1 MAAYAALISVMNII
15 EQIKLHPHPPIS
27 LDQIQIEPLIKNVT
41 FFIDFLE
48 FYSQLISSNHLLE
61 SRIANATYA
70 AEDIIESHIV
80 DQIHGANIASDK
92 EFYNGLKEVIQEMDF
107 IKKEVM
113 QMKENNMGLFLHKD
127 SSSVDIGPLRS
138 RFTGQNATVG
148 FDGVM
153 EEMMD
158 MLTGRQSTRQIIPI
172 VGMGG
177 IGKTTLARNLYVSRL
192 IVRHFD
198 LLAWATISQ
207 EYSMKGILL
216 EILLCIKSQ
225 ESKETY
231 SAMREDEL
239 GLVLHKTLIGRRYL
253 IIMDDMWSIE
263 AWELVKFFFPDN
275 NNGSRIIVTTR
286 LRIVAS
292 QLTDS
297 RGIEMSFLDDDQSW
311 NLLCQNVF
319 GEQGCPNLE
328 LEEIGKKIAKSC
340 KGLPLSIV
348 VIGGLL
354 AKSERTRE
362 YWEYVFENISSIVN
376 LEDNER
382 CLRILNMSYDH
393 LSVQLKPCFLYLGS
407 VFPEDDKIRVSWLI
421 KLWVAEGFLKPK
433 SGKSMEL
440 VAEEYLNDL
449 IERNLVLVHIRGSSG
464 KIKFCI
470 IHDLLRDL
478 CLRQAEKEKFV
489 CVFTRDNHSSLD
501 AQQIE
506 TQHRIFI
513 HRGKWEEELDI
524 PRMSHAVQSAS
535 LTRSMICDFKEV
547 LPSLN
552 MRLLRVLKSNDRALH
567 YGDIYSIEAI
577 FQLVN
582 SRYLAIR
589 VDWMQIS
596 LYLSSLHHIWNLQTL
611 IVYGAWNTIAP
622 PEIWKMHQL
631 RHIEFVML
639 DLPDPEMDGRDQ
651 DKIIV
656 LENLQTLLQIR
667 NFKCSE
673 AVVKRIPN
681 VKKLRLYY
689 QDVEQLSSFCLNNLC
704 RLEKLESLGCYFA
717 LEKEPIIRNHLLQNL
732 NFPHSLKKLLL
743 YRTRLHWGDMAI
755 KIGSLPFLQVLK
767 LETNAFCGDEWETI
781 EGQFCNLK
789 FLLIEDCGELR
800 YWRTESSH
808 FPCLEQLSLRDLD
821 ILEEIPWGIGE
832 IPTLETIV
840 LKFCSHSAVISAK
853 EIVEEQLENGNEDLR
868 VRVYFWKH
876 YQLENLVTTPNF
888 QVEIH

>member
-15 EQIKLHPHPPIS
+15 EQIQLHPHPPIS
-27 LDQIQIEPLIKNVT
+27 LDQISIEPLVKNVT
-41 FFIDFLE
+41 FFLDFLE
-48 FYSQLISSNHLLE
+48 CYSQLISSQDAYHLLE
-61 SRIANATYA
+61 TLIANATYA
-70 AEDIIESHIV
+70 VQDILESHIV

-92 EFYNGLKEVIQEMDF
+92 EFYNGLKELIQEMDF
-107 IKKEVM
+107 IRKEVM
-113 QMKENNMGLFLHKD
+113 QMKENNNMGLFLHKD
-127 SSSVDIGPLRS
+127 SSTVDIGPLRS
-138 RFTGQNATVG
+138 RLTGQNATVG
-148 FDGVM
+148 FDDVM

-198 LLAWATISQ
+198 MLAWATISQ

-216 EILLCIKSQ
+216 EILLCIKNQ

-297 RGIEMSFLDDDQSW
+297 RGIEMSFLDDHQSW
-311 NLLCQNVF
+311 NLLCRNVF
-319 GEQGCPNLE
+319 GEQDCPNLE
-328 LEEIGKKIAKSC
+328 LEEIGKEIAKSC

-362 YWEYVFENISSIVN
+362 YWEYVLENISSIVN

-382 CLRILNMSYDH
+382 CLRILSMSYDQ
-393 LSVQLKPCFLYLGS
+393 LSVHLKPCFLYLGS

-433 SGKSMEL
+433 SGKNMEL

-449 IERNLVLVHIRGSSG
+449 IERNLVLVHTRGSTRN
-464 KIKFCI
+464 IKLCN

-478 CLRQAEKEKFV
+478 CLRQAQKENFV
-489 CVFTRDNHSSLD
+489 CITRLHGIP
-501 AQQIE
+501 QID
-506 TQHRIFI
+506 THRRVCI
-513 HRGKWEEELDI
+513 HRMDDEEYTPQL
-524 PRMSHAVQSAS
+524 MTNSAFQSPS
-535 LTRSMICDFKEV
+535 ITRSLIIDFKEV

-552 MRLLRVLKSNDRALH
+552 TKMLRVLKSNDRALY
-567 YGDIYSIEAI
+567 YGETSSVEAI
-577 FQLVN
+577 FRLVN
-582 SRYLAIR
+582 LRYLAFR
-589 VDWMQIS
+589 VDWMSIS
-596 LYLSSLHHIWNLQTL
+596 NHLSSLHFLWNLQTL
-611 IVYGAWNTIAP
+611 IVYGAWKTKAP

-631 RHIEFVML
+631 RHIEFIML
-639 DLPDPEMDGRDQ
+639 DLPDPEMDGRDRNG
-651 DKIIV
+651 IIV
-656 LENLQTLLQIR
+656 LENLQTLLQVR
-667 NFKCSE
+667 NFKCGE
-673 AVVKRIPN
+673 EVVKRIPN
-681 VKKLRLYY
+681 IKKLQVYY
-689 QDVEQLSSFCLNNLC
+689 ENLDDLSCYCLNNLC
-704 RLEKLESLGCYFA
+704 RLEKLESLGCLFA
-717 LEKEPIIRNHLLQNL
+717 PEEKPIIRSYLLQNL
-732 NFPHSLKKLLL
+732 NFPNSLKKLSLN
-743 YRTRLHWGDMAI
+743 RTCLSWEDMSV
-755 KIGSLPFLQVLK
+755 KIGSLPLLQVLK
-767 LETNAFCGDEWETI
+767 LYTDAFKGDEWETI
-781 EGQFCNLK
+781 EGQFRNLK
-789 FLLIEDCGELR
+789 FLLIEGCGELR
-800 YWRTESSH
+800 CWRTESSH
-808 FPCLEQLSLRDLD
+808 FPCLEQLFLRDLD
-821 ILEEIPWGIGE
+821 ELEEIPWGIGE

-840 LKFCSHSAVISAK
+840 LKYCSDSAVFSAK
-853 EIVEEQLENGNEDLR
+853 EILEEQEGYGNVGLR
-868 VRVYFWKH
+868 VRVHFWDESE
-876 YQLENLVTTPNF
+876 LESLACPNF
-888 QVEIH
+888 QVNID